1 MKLNSAAMKEESGL
15 GSSRKPNSAG
25 GSGEVA
31 AAKSKLD
38 DPGFRPVVRLV
49 NLLGGLQ
56 ERDPESF
63 RKVMEALRAGL
74 TKRSGVE
81 LRDGRRFAIVGPLA
95 ILDSAVDN
103 GKQSRLRVGAATRHQ
118 GRN

>member
-1 MKLNSAAMKEESGL
+1 MKLNSAAMKGESGL

-25 GSGEVA
+25 GSGGVA

-56 ERDPESF
+56 ERDPKSF
-63 RKVMEALRAGL
+63 RKAMEALREGLAGKL
-74 TKRSGVE
+74 SVE
-81 LRDGRRFAIVGPLA
+81 LRDGRRFAIIGPLA
-95 ILDSAVDN
+95 IPRDVFND
-103 GKQSRLRVGAATRHQ
+103 RTRN
-118 GRN
+118 RPREPKTRPVA